1 MKNKEKI
8 WKNIKFIII
17 AFLLS
22 LFACQ
27 RYLNNMMIY
36 THDLGYHLNRIM
48 QISTGLKNGVFPIL
62 IHSGLLHNLG
72 YANPLFY
79 PELFLY
85 IPAIIMN
92 VLSLHVLTAYKLF
105 LIIITFFTFLS
116 MYYVTKKIFGK
127 KEIAYLSSFLYI
139 FSLYRITDIYVRGA
153 LGELLAFIFVPLLIY
168 GLYNV
173 IFEDSKKWY
182 LICFGFWGLINSH
195 ILTFAIVIPVI
206 ILICLFNIDI
216 IFKNKKI
223 FVKLLIAAILS
234 VLLCI
239 GFVGPML
246 EQKSVGKY
254 KVDDHDVDTSE
265 ALLERANSLSMTFS
279 SSVKSGY
286 AVDSS
291 VRDDGLSS
299 GIGGILIVLAALV
312 FLRKNINY
320 KENRF
325 EIQGLIIGFLMLI
338 MTTKIFPWK
347 HLPFLT
353 IVQFPYRLNL
363 FPTLFFALI
372 GAKNYYELFENKKDA
387 CIILG
392 LLIVILSGITL
403 SNITLNFNPAIYQ
416 TFEDLIDINKGVDR
430 EVGNGE
436 YLPDSVDKTNLDLEL
451 YNINDREHKIEFTRN
466 NSTVEFEYNLNEN
479 DFELNVP
486 LIYYKGYVASIKDNN
501 GNTTKLEVL
510 QNKENGEVLIK
521 SDKNLSGIVTVEY
534 KMTII
539 QKISYII
546 SIISFIII
554 VYIFVKETKNRV
566 A

>member
-206 ILICLFNIDI
+206 LLICLFNIDI

-223 FVKLLIAAILS
+223 FVKLLIVAILS

-451 YNINDREHKIEFTRN
+451 YNINDKEHKIDFTRN

-486 LIYYKGYVASIKDNN
+486 LIYYKGYVAYIKDNN

-510 QNKENGEVLIK
+510 RNKENGEVLIK

>member
-8 WKNIKFIII
+8 YEYVKFIILAI
-17 AFLLS
+17 LIS
-22 LFACQ
+22 VFACQ

-48 QISTGLKNGVFPIL
+48 QISNGLKNGVFPIL

-92 VLSLHVLTAYKLF
+92 ILSLHVLTAYKVF

-116 MYYVTKKIFGK
+116 MYYVTKRIFEK

-182 LICFGFWGLINSH
+182 FICFGFWGLINSH

-216 IFKNKKI
+216 LFKNKKI
-223 FVKLLIAAILS
+223 FAKLIIAAILS
-234 VLLCI
+234 VLLCV

-254 KVDDHDVDTSE
+254 KVDDHEVDSPE
-265 ALLERANSLSMTFS
+265 ALFERANSLSMTFS

-299 GIGGILIVLAALV
+299 GIGGMLIVLAALV
-312 FLRKNINY
+312 FLRKMNY

-325 EIQGLIIGFLMLI
+325 ETQGLIIGFLMLI

-347 HLPFLT
+347 HFQFLT

-363 FPTLFFALI
+363 IPTLFFSLI
-372 GAKNYYELFENKKDA
+372 GAKNFYELFENKKDA
-387 CIILG
+387 CTIFGIF
-392 LLIVILSGITL
+392 IVILSGITL

-416 TFEDLIDINKGVDR
+416 TFEDLVDISKGINR

-436 YLPDSVDKTNLDLEL
+436 YLPYNVDENNLDLEL
-451 YNINDREHKIEFTRN
+451 YNINDEDNKIEFTRN
-466 NSTVEFEYNLNEN
+466 SSKVEFEYNQNDNE
-479 DFELNVP
+479 FEINVP
-486 LIYYKGYVASIKDNN
+486 LIYYKGYIANIKDNN
-501 GNTTKLEVL
+501 GNTTKLEVI
-510 QNKENGEVLIK
+510 QNKENGEVLLK

-534 KMTII
+534 KMTIV
-539 QKISYII
+539 QKICYFV
-546 SIISFIII
+546 SIIAFMVLI
-554 VYIFVKETKNRV
+554 YIWFKDKNR
-566 A
+566 AD

>member
-1 MKNKEKI
+1 
-8 WKNIKFIII
+8 
-17 AFLLS
+17 
-22 LFACQ
+22 
-27 RYLNNMMIY
+27 
-36 THDLGYHLNRIM
+36 
-48 QISTGLKNGVFPIL
+48 
-62 IHSGLLHNLG
+62 
-72 YANPLFY
+72 
-79 PELFLY
+79 
-85 IPAIIMN
+85 
-92 VLSLHVLTAYKLF
+92 
-105 LIIITFFTFLS
+105 
-116 MYYVTKKIFGK
+116 
-127 KEIAYLSSFLYI
+127 
-139 FSLYRITDIYVRGA
+139 
-153 LGELLAFIFVPLLIY
+153 
-168 GLYNV
+168 
-173 IFEDSKKWY
+173 
-182 LICFGFWGLINSH
+182 
-195 ILTFAIVIPVI
+195 
-206 ILICLFNIDI
+206 
-216 IFKNKKI
+216 
-223 FVKLLIAAILS
+223 
-234 VLLCI
+234 
-239 GFVGPML
+239 
-246 EQKSVGKY
+246 
-254 KVDDHDVDTSE
+254 
-265 ALLERANSLSMTFS
+265 
-279 SSVKSGY
+279 
-286 AVDSS
+286 
-291 VRDDGLSS
+291 
-299 GIGGILIVLAALV
+299 
-312 FLRKNINY
+312 
-320 KENRF
+320 
-325 EIQGLIIGFLMLI
+325 MLI

-451 YNINDREHKIEFTRN
+451 YNINDKEHKIDFTRN

-486 LIYYKGYVASIKDNN
+486 LIYYKGYVAYIKDNN

-510 QNKENGEVLIK
+510 RNKENGEVLIK

>member
-206 ILICLFNIDI
+206 LLICLFNIDI

-223 FVKLLIAAILS
+223 FVKLLIVAILS

-451 YNINDREHKIEFTRN
+451 YNINDKEHKIDFTRN

-486 LIYYKGYVASIKDNN
+486 LIYYKGYVAYIKDNN

-510 QNKENGEVLIK
+510 RNKENGEVLIK

-554 VYIFVKETKNRV
+554 VYIFVKETKK
-566 A
+566 

>member
-153 LGELLAFIFVPLLIY
+153 LGELLAFIFVPILIY

-206 ILICLFNIDI
+206 LLICLFNIDI

-254 KVDDHDVDTSE
+254 KVDDHEADTSE

-347 HLPFLT
+347 YFPFLT

-451 YNINDREHKIEFTRN
+451 YNINDKEHKIEFTRN

-501 GNTTKLEVL
+501 GNTTKLEVI

>member
-206 ILICLFNIDI
+206 LLICLFNIDI

-223 FVKLLIAAILS
+223 FVKLLIVAILS

-451 YNINDREHKIEFTRN
+451 YNINDKEHKIDFTRN

-486 LIYYKGYVASIKDNN
+486 LIYYKRNYRNN
-501 GNTTKLEVL
+501 ITYFLN
-510 QNKENGEVLIK
+510 NCH
-521 SDKNLSGIVTVEY
+521 
-534 KMTII
+534 
-539 QKISYII
+539 
-546 SIISFIII
+546 FIFNCN
-554 VYIFVKETKNRV
+554 YSR
-566 A
+566 

>member
-8 WKNIKFIII
+8 WKNIKYIII

-451 YNINDREHKIEFTRN
+451 YNINDKEHKIEFTRN